1 MIVLVLLSSLVLS
14 TVNGLQNGLHLGLT
28 VFIRKSALHAGFGPP
43 KIDSA
48 AKSLSEAKE
57 KPCPCQ
63 SGKLYVQCCHKFHA
77 GSASSTPS
85 ATELVRSRFS
95 ALCLKIEPKY
105 LIDTTH
111 PRHKEYIGPEQ
122 ESKTKTWMKALREFA
137 NEYNFLQLE
146 FDDESRDGSVDVST
160 VPVGTQTTVSF
171 KAKMS
176 KAGVGVEDRTHEYL
190 TEVST
195 FECVEGEDG
204 NKKWLYRDAK
214 VNNPFKNIKQ
224 EIVPQKQKFITT
236 AKRGVPK
243 GN

>member
-1 MIVLVLLSSLVLS
+1 
-14 TVNGLQNGLHLGLT
+14 
-28 VFIRKSALHAGFGPP
+28 
-43 KIDSA
+43 
-48 AKSLSEAKE
+48 
-57 KPCPCQ
+57 
-63 SGKLYVQCCHKFHA
+63 
-77 GSASSTPS
+77 
-85 ATELVRSRFS
+85 
-95 ALCLKIEPKY
+95 
-105 LIDTTH
+105 
-111 PRHKEYIGPEQ
+111 
-122 ESKTKTWMKALREFA
+122 MKALREFA

-176 KAGVGVEDRTHEYL
+176 KAGVVLEDRTPEYL